1 MAPLILGGEFLFII
15 WLCFVF
21 VSLFKRDISCTQ
33 QAEEFLH
40 CLGGT
45 GYNEKK
51 RKENRGKE
59 NEKS

>member
-1 MAPLILGGEFLFII
+1 MTPLILGGEFLFII

-45 GYNEKK
+45 GYNGGGKGKK
-51 RKENRGKE
+51 TET
-59 NEKS
+59 KS